1 MTEEN
6 QKKLYDHFIKT
17 GQVDRAKKISDV
29 PRYAHFVKKEEV
41 KTDSKKE
48 VKEKK

>member
-17 GQVDRAKKISDV
+17 GQTEKAKAITDV
-29 PRYAHFVKKEEV
+29 PRYAKFAPVKKEEETKSKV
-41 KTDSKKE
+41 KK
-48 VKEKK
+48 